1 MIVAVEVATKIR
13 LMRVDDLPQVQAI
26 DEISFS
32 SPWPKTAFRHELLE
46 NPNAYCW
53 VAEVEGRV
61 VALMVC
67 WLILD
72 EAHIATIA
80 VHPAQRGR
88 GISKALVVSGLLD
101 LISKGAVSATLEVR
115 AGNYVAQNLYRYFGF
130 KEVGLRKSYYQDTK
144 EDALLMTVQPLD
156 PDYVRWL
163 NAGAENPWQG
173 STSS

>member
-1 MIVAVEVATKIR
+1 MIVVADVKTNIR
-13 LMRVDDLPQVQAI
+13 RMRVDDLPRVQAI

-32 SPWPKTAFRHELLE
+32 SPWPKNAFRHELLE

-53 VAEVEGRV
+53 VAEVEGQV

-80 VHPAQRGR
+80 VHPAQRGQ
-88 GISKALVVSGLLD
+88 GISRALVVSGLID
-101 LISKGAVSATLEVR
+101 LIAKGAVSATLEVR
-115 AGNYVAQNLYRYFGF
+115 AGNFVAQNLYRYFGF
-130 KEVGLRKSYYQDTK
+130 KEVGLRKRYYQDTK

-156 PDYVRWL
+156 PDYGQWL
-163 NAGAENPWQG
+163 HAGAKNPWQ
-173 STSS
+173 SSNHA